1 MLKQAIEINPDKI
14 NAYILLGNMLIDEK
28 RYEEGI
34 MIYKTASKISI
45 NDARIS
51 TFIAN
56 AYVMLENYDQAV
68 KYYKKAMK
76 QAPRDNEIKLI
87 YLETIN
93 TYIEDKKKKE

>member
-1 MLKQAIEINPDKI
+1 
-14 NAYILLGNMLIDEK
+14 MLIDEK

-34 MIYKTASKISI
+34 MIYKIASKIMV

-56 AYVMLENYDQAV
+56 AYVMLNNYDKAV

-87 YLETIN
+87 YIETIN
-93 TYIEDKKKKE
+93 QYIKDKKNKEL